1 MVLGGVTRAP
11 YTGELPAK
19 GSTRYVRLHGVVQ
32 PAVVQ
37 PYQEELVRELGGCI
51 SARLPTGVYRNFYPH
66 ELKRSPG
73 DCVPATRRS
82 YP

>member
-1 MVLGGVTRAP
+1 MGEEARRAAHP
-11 YTGELPAK
+11 GELPAK
-19 GSTRYVRLHGVVQ
+19 GSTRYVRLHGVVY

-66 ELKRSPG
+66 ELKQSPAG
-73 DCVPATRRS
+73 FVRR
-82 YP
+82 